1 MCVLELGRQFVT
13 FSPQFVPSLSDSVFV
28 GSVLYG
34 RPLLD
39 RSSNAQ
45 FVWMIQMS
53 CVVVVYNYHFYYYS
67 KHSLLI
73 SCSSP
78 SLGRLRVQKLATAL
92 FALLSARTTVCQT
105 VLPKH
110 TALIVILVLSC
121 QDFSHFRKD
130 ATKAAKVKISRCL
143 VSLSSVFD
151 CD

>member
-1 MCVLELGRQFVT
+1 MLELGRQFVT
-13 FSPQFVPSLSDSVFV
+13 FSPQFVPSLSDSVFD

-39 RSSNAQ
+39 HSSNVQ
-45 FVWMIQMS
+45 FVWRIQMS

-92 FALLSARTTVCQT
+92 FALLSACTTVCQT
-105 VLPKH
+105 VLPTKH
-110 TALIVILVLSC
+110 AALIVILVLSC
-121 QDFSHFRKD
+121 QDFSHFRRD
-130 ATKAAKVKISRCL
+130 ATKGAKVKISRCL

-151 CD
+151 CH